1 MRESNFVAL
10 YGHYMLKRIPIDF
23 IFNVNLQLANLQLG
37 VANVHKFCARKSNDF
52 SFAWNSNCFSNCFF
66 QKKIRKSLVVLL
78 LFAYF
83 AIVILQSSTL
93 GWISRGKND
102 K

>member
-1 MRESNFVAL
+1 
-10 YGHYMLKRIPIDF
+10 MLKRIPIDF
-23 IFNVNLQLANLQLG
+23 IFNVNVQLG
-37 VANVHKFCARKSNDF
+37 VANVHIMPANVHKFCARKSNDF

-83 AIVILQSSTL
+83 AIVLLQSSTL
-93 GWISRGKND
+93 GWISRG
-102 K
+102 

>member
-1 MRESNFVAL
+1 MRESNFVAS

-23 IFNVNLQLANLQLG
+23 IFNVNLQLANL
-37 VANVHKFCARKSNDF
+37 HKICARKSNDF

-66 QKKIRKSLVVLL
+66 RKKIRKSLVVLL

-83 AIVILQSSTL
+83 AIVLLQSSTL
-93 GWISRGKND
+93 GWISRG
-102 K
+102 